1 MNTQR
6 ERHGYQIYRRAY
18 KRGQNVSSR
27 EIPRIEAILSAYRQS
42 DEVLDAMTAEPMW
55 VLAGHVDTL
64 GGRALGLVPEFGNP
78 AVMM

>member
-6 ERHGYQIYRRAY
+6 ERHGYQIYSRAY

-42 DEVLDAMTAEPMW
+42 DEGILDAMTAEPMRE
-55 VLAGHVDTL
+55 LAGHVDTL
-64 GGRALGLVPEFGNP
+64 GGRAWLST
-78 AVMM
+78 